1 MVIHAPR
8 MACRPD
14 IGVESGCQLVPEPS
28 RLMAYGPSSPIMPAA
43 PGCDCCA
50 PAAGASA
57 ASTQANAE
65 GAHTDIRA
73 DATGKADAGRGC
85 SNARSE
91 EHTSE
96 LQSHLNLV
104 CRLLLE

>member
-1 MVIHAPR
+1 MRIAWPWIMVIHAPR

-28 RLMAYGPSSPIMPAA
+28 RLMAYGPSSPVMPAA
-43 PGCDCCA
+43 PGAGRACCA

-65 GAHTDIRA
+65 GARPDIRA
-73 DATGKADAGRGC
+73 MLPEKPAPAAGAPTGAREKAQA
-85 SNARSE
+85 AF
-91 EHTSE
+91 
-96 LQSHLNLV
+96 
-104 CRLLLE
+104 